1 MIETKEKPIEEL
13 LNKAIQELDADEDF
27 QLVSMT
33 KKITEADPLH
43 FFEGAKQ
50 LHKDRI
56 FWTSTADDFFVVG
69 VGSAYEITTGANSRF
84 EETEALWNNLLA
96 NAIIHNPYKQAGTGI
111 TALGGMEFDPQKEQ
125 TALWKKFN
133 PSQFTVPEFM
143 LTKNNNTYYFT
154 INVKITKEDY
164 PAHLATEVDQM
175 ETELFRHTANPSDH
189 VNLKEKIE
197 IDPDKWKETVRQA
210 REEIRAN
217 KAEKIVLAREMRLKF
232 EKQADIAPVLA
243 KLMDKQANSYI
254 FAFEKGEDCF
264 VGATPE
270 RLVKLEGD
278 HLLSTCLAGTAP
290 RGKTKE
296 EDVKIS
302 QELLND
308 EKNRQEHAFVVK
320 MIKQA
325 MNYYCTKID
334 IPHAPVIYPL
344 KNLQHLYTPVTATL
358 KNGYSIFDIIKQLH
372 PTPALGGTPREESLA
387 FIRDHELL
395 DRGWYGA
402 PVGWLDS
409 NQNGEFA
416 VAIRSG
422 LIQGNAASLFAGGGI
437 VKDSNPEAEYEET
450 MIKFKPMLSVL
461 GE

>member
-1 MIETKEKPIEEL
+1 MIETKEQPIEDL
-13 LNKAIQELDADEDF
+13 LNKAIEELQSNEDF
-27 QLVSMT
+27 QLVSVT
-33 KKITEADPLH
+33 KKITETNPLR
-43 FFEGAKQ
+43 FFEEAKQ
-50 LHKDRI
+50 LHKNRI
-56 FWTSTADDFFVVG
+56 FWTSTEDDFYVVG
-69 VGSAYEITTGANSRF
+69 IGNAHEITTGADSRF
-84 EETEALWNNLLA
+84 EETEALWNNILA
-96 NAIIHNPYKQAGTGI
+96 KAIIHNPYKQAGTGI
-111 TALGGMEFDPQKEQ
+111 TALGGMAFDPQKEQ
-125 TALWKKFN
+125 TDLWKKFN

-143 LTKNNNTYYFT
+143 LTKHNNAYYFT
-154 INVKITKEDY
+154 INVKVTREDH
-164 PAHLATEVDQM
+164 PAQLATQVNQM
-175 ETELFRHTANPSDH
+175 ESELFRYTANPSNH
-189 VNLKEKIE
+189 LNLKEKIE
-197 IDPDKWKETVRQA
+197 IEPDKWKETVRQA

-217 KAEKIVLAREMRLKF
+217 KADKIVLAREMRLKF
-232 EKQADIAPVLA
+232 EKQADIATILE

-254 FAFEKGEDCF
+254 FAFEKGADCF

-302 QELLND
+302 QELLHD
-308 EKNRQEHAFVVK
+308 EKNRQEHDFVVR

-325 MNYYCTKID
+325 MTHYCTKVD
-334 IPHAPVIYPL
+334 IPEAPVIYPL
-344 KNLQHLYTPVTATL
+344 NNLQHLYTPVTARL

-372 PTPALGGTPREESLA
+372 PTPALGGTPRKESLA

-402 PVGWLDS
+402 PIGWLDS

-422 LIQGNAASLFAGGGI
+422 LIQGDEASLFAGGGI
-437 VKDSNPEAEYEET
+437 VKDSNLEAEYEET